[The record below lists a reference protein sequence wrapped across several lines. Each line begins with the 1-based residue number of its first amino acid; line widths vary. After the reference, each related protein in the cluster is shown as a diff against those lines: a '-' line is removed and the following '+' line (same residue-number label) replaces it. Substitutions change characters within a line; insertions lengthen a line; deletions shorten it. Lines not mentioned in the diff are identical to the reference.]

1 MKKISYIIIV
11 GIFFACN
18 NDAKNNTD
26 QHLDKDHSHH
36 ETIVLNAKQ
45 LSVNEYEIGKPSF
58 ESFGKGIKTTG
69 IVDLPPSNRHIV
81 SNYLP
86 GYAKKINVIV
96 GDHVKKGQVLAI
108 IEDPA
113 ILELQEKYAKAESK
127 REYLEQEYQR
137 RSKLFDEKIVS
148 KKDFLEAKSDFKS
161 IEAEANSLKEQLLLI
176 NLSPKRVLDGKL
188 SRNYPIHAPANG
200 IISSVNITTGE
211 WVGNNKPLLSIVDPE
226 HIHLELQVFEQDIKD
241 VKPGQQI
248 NFGLHGNVERPFKAH
263 IYLVGAEVKSDRRVI
278 VHAHPDSLL
287 TNLTIG
293 AYVDGIIKLTADTLL
308 ALPNTA
314 VTTLGEKTYAL
325 RVVDSKNGGF
335 HFEKIPIQIIRQN
348 DEFVAI
354 DQKWKTDEFL
364 LNGVFDL
371 VKDEGSFGGHSH

>member
-113 ILELQEKYAKAESK
+113 ILELQEKY
-127 REYLEQEYQR
+127 
-137 RSKLFDEKIVS
+137 
-148 KKDFLEAKSDFKS
+148 
-161 IEAEANSLKEQLLLI
+161 
-176 NLSPKRVLDGKL
+176 
-188 SRNYPIHAPANG
+188 
-200 IISSVNITTGE
+200 
-211 WVGNNKPLLSIVDPE
+211 
-226 HIHLELQVFEQDIKD
+226 
-241 VKPGQQI
+241 
-248 NFGLHGNVERPFKAH
+248 
-263 IYLVGAEVKSDRRVI
+263 
-278 VHAHPDSLL
+278 
-287 TNLTIG
+287 
-293 AYVDGIIKLTADTLL
+293 
-308 ALPNTA
+308 
-314 VTTLGEKTYAL
+314 
-325 RVVDSKNGGF
+325 
-335 HFEKIPIQIIRQN
+335 
-348 DEFVAI
+348 
-354 DQKWKTDEFL
+354 
-364 LNGVFDL
+364 
-371 VKDEGSFGGHSH
+371 